1 MSEWKRKKLK
11 DLLSFQRKGIT
22 PSYTNEPQGAVLVLN
37 QKCNRDYSINTAEAQ
52 YNDIMKKKV
61 SPDLMLQPGDVLVN
75 STGKGTL
82 GRVAQY
88 CGSEYPA
95 TVDSHM
101 LVMRATEELDAV
113 FFGYAIKQFQ
123 SILMTKGIGSSGQ
136 EELDK
141 LSLNEIKI
149 SYPVNLSQQRTIAAI
164 LNALDEK
171 IELNRRLNDNLA
183 HLAA

>member
-1 MSEWKRKKLK
+1 MSEWKSKKLK

-22 PSYTNEPQGAVLVLN
+22 PAYTDEPLGAVLVLN

-52 YNDIMKKKV
+52 YNNIEKKKV
-61 SPDLMLQPGDVLVN
+61 SPDLLLQPGDVLVN

-88 CGSEYPA
+88 FDTGYPA

-101 LVMRATEELDAV
+101 LIMRATEELDAV

-149 SYPVNLSQQRTIAAI
+149 SYPISLGQQKNIAAI
-164 LNALDEK
+164 LSFLDKK
-171 IELNRRLNDNLA
+171 IELNHRLNDNLP
-183 HLAA
+183 LAA